1 LAALAGQAVMALL
14 RFFHP
19 RIEVGVFGGRVKAG
33 QAAEFPVGSV
43 RHIRAGQCYIS
54 HLEHFGLIAIWHR
67 CTHLGCTVPWLDGPR
82 RFHCP
87 CHSSVFNP
95 TGEVLSGPA
104 PRPLDFFP
112 LEIVEGEV
120 IVDTSSPQQRKG
132 FEASQATP
140 V

>member
-1 LAALAGQAVMALL
+1 
-14 RFFHP
+14 
-19 RIEVGVFGGRVKAG
+19 
-33 QAAEFPVGSV
+33 
-43 RHIRAGQCYIS
+43 
-54 HLEHFGLIAIWHR
+54 
-67 CTHLGCTVPWLDGPR
+67 
-82 RFHCP
+82 
-87 CHSSVFNP
+87 VFNP